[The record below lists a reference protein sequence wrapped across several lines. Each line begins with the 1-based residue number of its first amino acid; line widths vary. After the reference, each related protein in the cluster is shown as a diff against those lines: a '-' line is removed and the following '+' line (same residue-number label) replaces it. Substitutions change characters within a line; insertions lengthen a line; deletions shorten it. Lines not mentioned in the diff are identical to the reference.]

1 MGYWPYLV
9 GLALVVAGFLVGRF
23 RGGNAVRARDISGIV
38 VGGDVS
44 GSVSQTT
51 QPSRSAPASSKPDR
65 VAWVIGIVG
74 VLIAAAALIHDVLA
88 TK

>member
-1 MGYWPYLV
+1 MGYWPYVV
-9 GLALVVAGFLVGRF
+9 GLVLVIAGFLVGRS
-23 RGGNAVRARDISGIV
+23 RGGNSVRTRGISGIV

-44 GSVSQTT
+44 GSVSQAMR
-51 QPSRSAPASSKPDR
+51 PSRLAPASTPDR

-74 VLIAAAALIHDVLA
+74 ILIAAAALIHDVLA